1 MPKAVNIKVL
11 KSQEI
16 RAWLLPLVVEAVTG
30 APQALGQLIRD
41 DYARWGKIIR
51 AAGIESD

>member
-1 MPKAVNIKVL
+1 MPKAVDVKVL

-30 APQALGQLIRD
+30 TPQAPGQLIRD

-51 AAGIESD
+51 AAGIKGD